1 MIIKEELK
9 SGKIGVSFSRPI
21 VIPPQS
27 YDMIKYLEL
36 INFTISGP
44 QQPYEYTWNI
54 YSIESEQ
61 IMFSFKLKDP
71 NKIGMLFVSFIK
83 LIFLLGKWADHN

>member
-1 MIIKEELK
+1 MTGRIIKDELK

-27 YDMIKYLEL
+27 YDVIKYLDL

-44 QQPYEYTWNI
+44 QQPYEYTWKVD
-54 YSIESEQ
+54 SIDSEQ
-61 IMFSFKLKDP
+61 IMFGFKLKDP
-71 NKIGMLFVSFIK
+71 NKIGMLFVSLVK
-83 LIFLLGKWADHN
+83 LIFLLGK

>member
-1 MIIKEELK
+1 MTGTIINDELK

-27 YDMIKYLEL
+27 YDVIKYLDL

-44 QQPYEYTWNI
+44 QQPYEYTWKI
-54 YSIESEQ
+54 ESIDSEQ
-61 IMFSFKLKDP
+61 IIFSFKLKDP
-71 NKIGMLFVSFIK
+71 NRIGMLFVSVIK
-83 LIFLLGKWADHN
+83 LIFLLGK

>member
-1 MIIKEELK
+1 MTGRIIKDELK

-27 YDMIKYLEL
+27 YDVIKYLEL

-44 QQPYEYTWNI
+44 QQPYEYTWKVE
-54 YSIESEQ
+54 SIDSEQ
-61 IMFSFKLKDP
+61 IMFGFKLKDP
-71 NKIGMLFVSFIK
+71 NKIGMLFVSLIK
-83 LIFLLGKWADHN
+83 LIFLLGK

>member
-1 MIIKEELK
+1 MTGRIINDELK
-9 SGKIGVSFSRPI
+9 SSKVGVSFSRPI

-27 YDMIKYLEL
+27 YEMIKYLDL

-44 QQPYEYTWNI
+44 QKPYEYTWKI
-54 YSIESEQ
+54 ESIEQEQ

-71 NKIGMLFVSFIK
+71 NRIGMLFVS
-83 LIFLLGKWADHN
+83 LIN